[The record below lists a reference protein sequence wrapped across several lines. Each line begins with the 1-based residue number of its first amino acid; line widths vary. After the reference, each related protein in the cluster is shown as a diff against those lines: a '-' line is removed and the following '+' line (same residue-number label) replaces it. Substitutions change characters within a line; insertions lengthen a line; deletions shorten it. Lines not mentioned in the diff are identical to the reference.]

1 MKMKRHTIKWISLLL
16 GLLICLASPG
26 VSAKAEADADAAASL
41 LLEEQAEK
49 QTDPWI
55 LSILR
60 SGAKGAAIQN
70 GSLTFTLRSYAPDLK
85 SLGSYSRSPDQA
97 AWRQSLLTGLSSW
110 NLDISV
116 PVDANGVPG
125 KRAGTL
131 LMKAVKQ
138 AAKNAKAVFSKQD
151 AVNALAD
158 LFWCAPTDEKKVT
171 GSHLLAVTDEF
182 SAFIE
187 AHKDLFPCDS
197 PVEWAPAFF
206 SLKGWEFKAA
216 DGPEKI
222 SLSWQGI
229 PCDTLI
235 NHAFDDAALVLA
247 GTPASE
253 RLSRENLPILWR
265 SSLANAAVS
274 LAKGKNSKV
283 WKTTFNLDD
292 LIEGTLPA
300 GYLSFFDSYKPKE
313 ALEKLTASYDQLPA
327 EACEAFP
334 KTGVNT
340 SAKRGR
346 TVTVR
351 VDKSGRNTYV
361 QFSDAD
367 TGVIRGDAFIAPG
380 KNVNIR
386 LPEGS
391 YIVRF
396 ASGST
401 WYGLSSLFGP
411 MGEYTA
417 SNPIIVAKPKWKLT
431 AGVSSEGFSLSPATV
446 EDFASPEDTSVTVKA
461 SLEPTT
467 PVLTYPD
474 ANPATDGINP
484 YTGLSSSNKA
494 YTPVVM
500 VLDNAEEAYPHWGVS
515 QADIIFQIPNAGSG
529 VTKLLALFGESYP
542 DQAGPVR
549 SGRASMLPVALSFD
563 AAFAFAGPPAGVGG
577 STNVDLIELLNRW
590 GLSKTHRAYNLLNST
605 DFDERRHD
613 LDSNSASHNLS
624 CHVNAIHENLVE
636 KGVSFAISSFLF
648 ADEPRTD
655 GETAVNIRVL
665 HRGES
670 SDSGSNSASRA
681 VFNYDST
688 TGQYSRTNSSGLYTD
703 RDTGENVT
711 FANVIVLRI
720 QFGWERGN
728 VFLKDHLVGSG
739 SAEIFQ
745 NGRYVRGAWV
755 RTDINGRLILT
766 DADGSELKLQRG
778 RSFIIVTNDVTD
790 VIYTR

>member
-1 MKMKRHTIKWISLLL
+1 MEMNRHAVKWISLLL
-16 GLLICLASPG
+16 SLLICLTSLP
-26 VSAKAEADADAAASL
+26 VSAGAEADADALASA
-41 LLEEQAEK
+41 LLEEQAAK
-49 QTDPWI
+49 QTDPWVLAI
-55 LSILR
+55 LH
-60 SGAKGAAIQN
+60 SGAKNASLQD

-85 SLGSYSRSPDQA
+85 SLGSYSRSSDQA
-97 AWRQSLLTGLSSW
+97 AWRKSMLTGLTDW
-110 NLDISV
+110 NLGISV
-116 PVDANGVPG
+116 PVDAGGTPG
-125 KRAGTL
+125 KRAATL
-131 LMKAVKQ
+131 LLKAVKQ
-138 AAKNAKAVFSKQD
+138 AARNAKAVFNKQD
-151 AVNALAD
+151 VIKALTD
-158 LFWCAPTDEKKVT
+158 LLWCSPTNEKKVT
-171 GSHLLAVTDEF
+171 GAHLLSVTDEF

-187 AHKDLFPCDS
+187 SHKDVFPCES

-206 SLKGWEFKAA
+206 SLKNWEIKAIN
-216 DGPEKI
+216 GPEEL

-229 PCDTLI
+229 PCDTLV
-235 NHAFDDAALVLA
+235 NRAYDEAALELA

-274 LAKGKNSKV
+274 LAGGKSEV
-283 WKTTFNLDD
+283 WKTTFKLDD
-292 LIEGTLPA
+292 LISGTLPT

-313 ALEKLTASYDQLPA
+313 ALKKLTASYDQLPA
-327 EACEAFP
+327 EACETFP

-346 TVTVR
+346 SVTVR
-351 VDKSGRNTYV
+351 VDKTGRNTYV

-380 KNVNIR
+380 KNVNIKI
-386 LPEGS
+386 PEGS

-401 WYGLSSLFGP
+401 WYGMNSLFGP
-411 MGEYTA
+411 MGEYTV
-417 SNPIIVAKPKWKLT
+417 SDPIIVAKPKWKLT
-431 AGVSSEGFSLSPATV
+431 AGVEFEGFSLSPASV
-446 EDFASPEDTSVTVKA
+446 EDFVSQEDNSVTVKA

-467 PVLTYPD
+467 PILTYPND
-474 ANPATDGINP
+474 SPVTDGINP
-484 YTGLSSSNKA
+484 YTGLPSSNEDF
-494 YTPVVM
+494 TPVVM

-563 AAFAFAGPPAGVGG
+563 AAFAFAGPPAGVSG
-577 STNVDLIELLNRW
+577 STNVDLISLLTKW
-590 GLSKTHRAYNLLNST
+590 GMVKTHRAYNLLNST
-605 DFDERRHD
+605 EFDERRRD
-613 LDSNSASHNLS
+613 LDIKSGSHNLS
-624 CHVNAIHENLVE
+624 CHISAIHENLLKNNVD
-636 KGVSFAISSFLF
+636 FYINSFLF

-665 HRGES
+665 HRGEK
-670 SDSGSNSASRA
+670 SGSASNSASRA
-681 VFNYDST
+681 VFNYDET

-711 FANVIVLRI
+711 FSNVIVLRV

-728 VFLKDHLVGSG
+728 VFLNDHMVGSG

-778 RSFIIVTNDVTD
+778 RSFIIVTNDITD